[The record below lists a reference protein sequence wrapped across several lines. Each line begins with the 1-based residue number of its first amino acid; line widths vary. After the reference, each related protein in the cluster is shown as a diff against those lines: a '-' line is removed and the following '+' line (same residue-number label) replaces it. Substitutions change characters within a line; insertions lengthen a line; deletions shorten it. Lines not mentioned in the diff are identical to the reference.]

1 MRFNPN
7 LYKDGKVCL
16 SLLGTWQGG
25 KGETWDPAVSTM
37 LQVIVSIQS
46 LILCPRPYFNE
57 PGFERLIGTPEG
69 RSKSDQYDAA
79 VVENTLRWAMIES
92 LKKPH
97 PAFKD
102 VIRAHFRLRKGHL
115 LGPVRA
121 RWTEGATGERKARL
135 DGLFKE
141 LEAELKK
148 L

>member
-1 MRFNPN
+1 MCIR
-7 LYKDGKVCL
+7 DRGK
-16 SLLGTWQGG
+16 
-25 KGETWDPAVSTM
+25 
-37 LQVIVSIQS
+37 
-46 LILCPRPYFNE
+46 
-57 PGFERLIGTPEG
+57 
-69 RSKSDQYDAA
+69 SKSDQYDAG

-102 VIRAHFRLRKGHL
+102 VIRTHFRLRKGHL
-115 LGPVRA
+115 LGPVRD

-141 LEAELKK
+141 LDAELKK